1 MKRVVK
7 IALFFVLTTILI
19 SAASAGKYLSRDLL
33 LNSSLTR
40 TDDTANFVRFIK
52 VDTFRLSI
60 IPPSSGIQFY
70 KNNIVFLS
78 RSKDERKMTPN
89 QISFGAVEA
98 YYASVEDS
106 VTGRHLIFSPI
117 SSFSYP
123 CEAMTFTRDHNTVY
137 FTKIPKK
144 GNKEKI
150 FVGKLIPNSTN
161 PSGLVSELQPLDFCR
176 DNFNY
181 SHPALSADENMMIFA
196 SDRDG
201 SLGGMDLFI
210 SRKVGDQWS
219 APENLGNNI
228 NTTGNEFYPFLDSDN
243 NLFFS
248 SDKLPGYGGYDIFT
262 CKFNGSG
269 WDKPVNLSTP
279 INSGQDEIA
288 FTINNT
294 DGKSAFFT
302 RRQRLGKAEMELF
315 RVTLKQ
321 AVDNQNLLTISEV
334 FDGKPV
340 SKSGLTTAAITNEA
354 KPAELEPART
364 KTETDVVKKDVAK
377 VIEKAPPVKKDRV
390 KSETK
395 ITKPENIATK
405 SDTKVAQTDS
415 KVAQTDNKVVNSKAN
430 LPSPVGQ
437 KDIVVYRV
445 QLLPSTSQ
453 KNSKEIVLNGTT
465 YKLNEYIYLGAARYT
480 IGEFSK
486 VSIATALQ
494 KICRQSGYPQSF
506 VVAFKNNVRSLD
518 PELFK

>member
-1 MKRVVK
+1 
-7 IALFFVLTTILI
+7 LTIILI
-19 SAASAGKYLSRDLL
+19 SSASAGKYLRKDLL
-33 LNSSLTR
+33 LNSSLKTI
-40 TDDTANFVRFIK
+40 DDTANIIRLIK
-52 VDTFRLSI
+52 VDTFRLPI
-60 IPPSSGIQFY
+60 IPPSSGVQFY

-78 RSKDERKMTPN
+78 RSKNERKMTPN
-89 QISFGAVEA
+89 QISFGSVEA

-106 VTGRHLIFSPI
+106 ATGRHLIFSPV

-123 CEAMTFTRDHNTVY
+123 CDAMTFSRDYNTVY

-144 GNKEKI
+144 GKTEKI
-150 FVGKLIPNSTN
+150 FIGKLIPNSTN

-210 SRKVGDQWS
+210 SRKVGEQWS
-219 APENLGNNI
+219 PPENLGNEI

-248 SDKLPGYGGYDIFT
+248 SDRLPGHGGYDIFT
-262 CKFNGSG
+262 SKFNGSG
-269 WDKPVNLSTP
+269 WDKPVDLSAP
-279 INSGQDEIA
+279 INSSQDEIA

-302 RRQRLGKAEMELF
+302 RRQRLGKAEMQLF
-315 RVTLKQ
+315 RVTLKHG
-321 AVDNQNLLTISEV
+321 ADNKNLLTISDV
-334 FDGKPV
+334 FEGKSV
-340 SKSGLTTAAITNEA
+340 SKSVPATASVVNEV
-354 KPAELEPART
+354 KPSETEPVKT
-364 KTETDVVKKDVAK
+364 KTVTNAVKKELSK
-377 VIEKAPPVKKDRV
+377 VTETSSPVKKLPEKEKI

-395 ITKPENIATK
+395 VTKSENSVAK
-405 SDTKVAQTDS
+405 SDTKVAQAEN
-415 KVAQTDNKVVNSKAN
+415 KNVNNKVN
-430 LPSPVGQ
+430 LPTPVGQ
-437 KDIVVYRV
+437 KDVVVYRV

-453 KNSKEIVLNGTT
+453 KNSKEIILSGTN
-465 YKLNEYIYLGAARYT
+465 YKLYEYIYLGATRYA

-486 VSIATALQ
+486 VSLATALQ
-494 KICRQSGYPQSF
+494 KICRQSGYPQAF
-506 VVAFKNNVRSLD
+506 VIAFKNNVRSLD

>member
-1 MKRVVK
+1 MKKLLK
-7 IALFFVLTTILI
+7 IASFLILTIILI
-19 SAASAGKYLSRDLL
+19 SSASAGKNVRRDLL
-33 LNSSLTR
+33 LNSLLITL
-40 TDDTANFVRFIK
+40 DDTANFVRFIK

-78 RSKDERKMTPN
+78 RSKNERKMTPN

-106 VTGRHLIFSPI
+106 ATGRHMIFSPV

-123 CEAMTFTRDHNTVY
+123 CEAMTFSRDYNTVY

-150 FVGKLIPNSTN
+150 FIGKLIPNSTN
-161 PSGLVSELQPLDFCR
+161 PSGLVSELQPLDFCK

-248 SDKLPGYGGYDIFT
+248 SDRLPGYGGYDIFT

-279 INSGQDEIA
+279 VNSGQDEIA

-302 RRQRLGKAEMELF
+302 RRQRLGKAEMQLF

-321 AVDNQNLLTISEV
+321 GVDNKNLLTISEV
-334 FDGKPV
+334 FNGNPV
-340 SKSGLTTAAITNEA
+340 SKSGLTTATLSNEVKTA
-354 KPAELEPART
+354 VIEPAKT
-364 KTETDVVKKDVAK
+364 KTETDVVKKDKAK
-377 VIEKAPPVKKDRV
+377 VTETAPPVKNVPEKATV

-395 ITKPENIATK
+395 VPKSDNIAIK
-405 SDTKVAQTDS
+405 SDTKVTPSDK
-415 KVAQTDNKVVNSKAN
+415 KVALNKAN
-430 LPSPVGQ
+430 LKIPVEQ

-445 QLLPSTSQ
+445 QLLPNTSQ
-453 KNSKEIVLNGTT
+453 KNSKEIVLNGTS
-465 YKLNEYIYLGAARYT
+465 YKLDEYVYLGATRYV

-486 VSIATALQ
+486 VSQATALQ

>member
-1 MKRVVK
+1 MKRLYK
-7 IALFFVLTTILI
+7 ITLFLVLTIILI
-19 SAASAGKYLSRDLL
+19 SSASIGKYINREQL
-33 LNSSLTR
+33 LNSSLT
-40 TDDTANFVRFIK
+40 TMYDTANFVRFIK

-78 RSKDERKMTPN
+78 RSKNERKMTPN

-106 VTGRHLIFSPI
+106 LTGRHLIFSPV

-123 CEAMTFTRDHNTVY
+123 CEAMTFSRDYNTVY

-150 FVGKLIPNSTN
+150 FIGKLIPNSTN
-161 PSGLVSELQPLDFCR
+161 ASGLVSELQPLDFCK

-210 SRKVGDQWS
+210 SRKVGNQWS
-219 APENLGNNI
+219 APENLGSNI
-228 NTTGNEFYPFLDSDN
+228 NTTGNEFFPFLDSDN

-279 INSGQDEIA
+279 VNSGQDEIA

-302 RRQRLGKAEMELF
+302 RRQRLGKAEMQLF

-321 AVDNQNLLTISEV
+321 GVNNKNLLTISEV
-334 FDGKPV
+334 FNGNPV
-340 SKSGLTTAAITNEA
+340 SKSGLTTATLSNEVKTA
-354 KPAELEPART
+354 VIEPAKT
-364 KTETDVVKKDVAK
+364 KTETDVVKKDKAK
-377 VIEKAPPVKKDRV
+377 VTETAPPVKNVPEKV
-390 KSETK
+390 TIKSETK
-395 ITKPENIATK
+395 IPKSDNIATK
-405 SDTKVAQTDS
+405 PDT
-415 KVAQTDNKVVNSKAN
+415 KVAQTDNKVVISKAN
-430 LPSPVGQ
+430 LPTPVGQ

-453 KNSKEIVLNGTT
+453 KNSKEIVLNGTS
-465 YKLNEYIYLGAARYT
+465 YKLYDYIYLGATRYA

-486 VSIATALQ
+486 VSMATALQ

-506 VVAFKNNVRSLD
+506 VIVFKNNVRSLD

>member
-1 MKRVVK
+1 MKRHLE
-7 IALFFVLTTILI
+7 IALLLLLTIMLLSSGFKVKDIRSEPYLI
-19 SAASAGKYLSRDLL
+19 S
-33 LNSSLTR
+33 SLGTK
-40 TDDTANFVRFIK
+40 DDTTNLINLIK
-52 VDTFRLSI
+52 VDSFKLSI

-70 KNNIVFLS
+70 KDKIIFLS
-78 RSKDERKMTPN
+78 MSKYERKMSPN
-89 QISFGAVEA
+89 QISFGTVEA
-98 YYASVEDS
+98 YYASIEDTI
-106 VTGRHLIFSPI
+106 TGRHMIFSPL

-123 CEAMTFTRDHNTVY
+123 CEAMTFSRDYNTVY

-144 GNKEKI
+144 GTKEKI
-150 FVGKLIPNSTN
+150 FMGKMIPNSTN
-161 PSGLVSELQPLDFCR
+161 QSGLISEIKPMDFCT

-219 APENLGNNI
+219 APENLGNNV
-228 NTTGNEFYPFLDSDN
+228 NTPGNEFYPFLDSDN

-248 SDKLPGYGGYDIFT
+248 SDRLPGYGGYDIFT

-279 INSGQDEIA
+279 VNSGQDEIA

-294 DGKSAFFT
+294 NGKSAFFT
-302 RRQRLGKAEMELF
+302 RRQRLGKAEMQLF

-321 AVDNQNLLTISEV
+321 VVNNQNLLTISEV
-334 FDGKPV
+334 FDGRPV
-340 SKSGLTTAAITNEA
+340 SKSGLTTAAITNDVKTPEI
-354 KPAELEPART
+354 EPERT
-364 KTETDVVKKDVAK
+364 KPVTDVVKKDKAK
-377 VIEKAPPVKKDRV
+377 VTETAPTVKKVSEKATV

-395 ITKPENIATK
+395 VPKSDNIVTK
-405 SDTKVAQTDS
+405 SDTKVAQTD
-415 KVAQTDNKVVNSKAN
+415 NKVVISKAN
-430 LPSPVGQ
+430 LPTPVEQ
-437 KDIVVYRV
+437 KDVVIYRV
-445 QLLPSTSQ
+445 QLLPNTSQ
-453 KNSKEIVLNGTT
+453 KNSKEIVLNTT
-465 YKLNEYIYLGAARYT
+465 SYKLYEYIYLGATRYA

-486 VSIATALQ
+486 VSLATALQ

>member
-1 MKRVVK
+1 MKKLLK
-7 IALFFVLTTILI
+7 IASFLILTIILI
-19 SAASAGKYLSRDLL
+19 SSASAGKNVRRDLL
-33 LNSSLTR
+33 LNSLLITL
-40 TDDTANFVRFIK
+40 DDTANFVRFIK

-78 RSKDERKMTPN
+78 RSKNERKMTPN

-106 VTGRHLIFSPI
+106 ATGRHMIFSPV

-123 CEAMTFTRDHNTVY
+123 CEAMTFSRDYNTVY

-144 GNKEKI
+144 GKKEKI
-150 FVGKLIPNSTN
+150 FVGKLVPNSTN
-161 PSGLVSELQPLDFCR
+161 PSGLISELQPLDFCK

-181 SHPALSADENMMIFA
+181 SHPALSADEKMMIFA

-210 SRKVGDQWS
+210 SRKVGEQWS
-219 APENLGNNI
+219 PPENLGNEI

-248 SDKLPGYGGYDIFT
+248 SDRLPGYGGYDIFT
-262 CKFNGSG
+262 SKFNGSG
-269 WDKPVNLSTP
+269 WDKPVNLSAP
-279 INSGQDEIA
+279 INSAQDEIA
-288 FTINNT
+288 FTVNNT

-302 RRQRLGKAEMELF
+302 RRQRLGKAEMQLF
-315 RVTLKQ
+315 RVTLKHG
-321 AVDNQNLLTISEV
+321 AGNQNLLTISDV
-334 FDGKPV
+334 FDGKSV
-340 SKSGLTTAAITNEA
+340 SKSALTTAAILNEV
-354 KPAELEPART
+354 KPPETEPVKT
-364 KTETDVVKKDVAK
+364 KTMTDAVKKNVVKVT
-377 VIEKAPPVKKDRV
+377 ETSPPVKKLPEKEKI
-390 KSETK
+390 KSDTK
-395 ITKPENIATK
+395 VTKSDNSVAK
-405 SDTKVAQTDS
+405 SDTKVAQ
-415 KVAQTDNKVVNSKAN
+415 AENKNVNSKVN
-430 LPSPVGQ
+430 LQSPVDQ
-437 KDIVVYRV
+437 KVIVIYRV

-453 KNSKEIVLNGTT
+453 INSKVIILSGTS
-465 YKLNEYIYLGAARYT
+465 YKLYEYIYLGATRYA

-486 VSIATALQ
+486 VSPATALQ

>member
-1 MKRVVK
+1 MKRLLK
-7 IALFFVLTTILI
+7 IASFIILTIILI
-19 SAASAGKYLSRDLL
+19 PSVSAGKYFHRDLL
-33 LNSSLTR
+33 LNSSFIIMN
-40 TDDTANFVRFIK
+40 DTSHFVRSIE

-78 RSKDERKMTPN
+78 RSKYERKMTPD

-106 VTGRHLIFSPI
+106 VTGRHLIFSPV

-123 CEAMTFTRDHNTVY
+123 CEAMTFSRDYNTVY
-137 FTKIPKK
+137 FTKIPKR
-144 GNKEKI
+144 GRKEKI

-161 PSGLVSELQPLDFCR
+161 PTELVSELQPLDFCK

-181 SHPALSADENMMIFA
+181 SHPALSSDENMMIFA

-210 SRKVGDQWS
+210 SRKVGEQWS
-219 APENLGNNI
+219 PPENLGNEI
-228 NTTGNEFYPFLDSDN
+228 NTSGNEFYPFLDSDN

-248 SDKLPGYGGYDIFT
+248 SDELPGYGGYDIFT

-269 WDKPVNLSTP
+269 WDKPINLFAP

-302 RRQRLGKAEMELF
+302 RRQRLGKAEMQLF
-315 RVTLKQ
+315 RVTLKHE
-321 AVDNQNLLTISEV
+321 VDNQDLLTISDV
-334 FDGKPV
+334 FNGKPV
-340 SKSGLTTAAITNEA
+340 PKSVLPIAAIINEV
-354 KPAELEPART
+354 KPPEAEPVKT
-364 KTETDVVKKDVAK
+364 KTVTVAVKKDMAK
-377 VIEKAPPVKKDRV
+377 VTDIPSPEKKLPEEEKI
-390 KSETK
+390 KSSTNVNK
-395 ITKPENIATK
+395 SDNSVAK
-405 SDTKVAQTDS
+405 SDTKVAQAEIQNVES
-415 KVAQTDNKVVNSKAN
+415 KVK
-430 LPSPVGQ
+430 LPLPGNQ
-437 KDIVVYRV
+437 KDIVVYMV
-445 QLLPSTSQ
+445 QLLPTTIQ
-453 KNSKEIVLNGTT
+453 KKSKEIILNGTS
-465 YKLNEYIYLGAARYT
+465 YKLYEYFYLGATRYA

-486 VSIATALQ
+486 VSPAAALQ
-494 KICRQSGYPQSF
+494 KICRQSGYPQAF
-506 VVAFKNNVRSLD
+506 VIVFKNNVRSLD

>member
-1 MKRVVK
+1 MKRLFK
-7 IALFFVLTTILI
+7 IALFFVLTIILI
-19 SAASAGKYLSRDLL
+19 SSASAGKYLSRELL
-33 LNSSLTR
+33 LNSSSTSMG
-40 TDDTANFVRFIK
+40 DTANFVRFIK

-78 RSKDERKMTPN
+78 RSKNERKMTPN

-98 YYASVEDS
+98 YYGSVEDS
-106 VTGRHLIFSPI
+106 VTGRHVIFSPV

-123 CEAMTFTRDHNTVY
+123 CEAMTFSRDYNTVY

-150 FVGKLIPNSTN
+150 FIGKLIPNSTN
-161 PSGLVSELQPLDFCR
+161 PSGLVSELQPLDFCK

-219 APENLGNNI
+219 VPENLGNNI

-248 SDKLPGYGGYDIFT
+248 SDRLPGYGGYDIFT

-269 WDKPVNLSTP
+269 WDNPVNLSTP
-279 INSGQDEIA
+279 INSGLDEIA

-294 DGKSAFFT
+294 DGRSAFFT
-302 RRQRLGKAEMELF
+302 RRQRLGKAEMQLF

-321 AVDNQNLLTISEV
+321 GVNNQNLLTISEV
-334 FDGKPV
+334 FDGRPV
-340 SKSGLTTAAITNEA
+340 SKSGLTTAAITNDIKTPEKEPERT
-354 KPAELEPART
+354 KPA
-364 KTETDVVKKDVAK
+364 TDVVKKNVAK
-377 VIEKAPPVKKDRV
+377 VTETAQPVKNIPEKDKV

-395 ITKPENIATK
+395 VTKSDNTTTK
-405 SDTKVAQTDS
+405 SDTKVAQTD
-415 KVAQTDNKVVNSKAN
+415 NKTVNNKAN
-430 LPSPVGQ
+430 LPLPVVK
-437 KDIVVYRV
+437 KDVVIYRV

-453 KNSKEIVLNGTT
+453 KNSKEIVLNSTS
-465 YKLNEYIYLGAARYT
+465 YKLYEYIYLGATRYA

-486 VSIATALQ
+486 VSLAAALQ

-506 VVAFKNNVRSLD
+506 VIAFKNNVRSLD